1 MAYICY
7 MKRFYPY
14 LKNKFILAFAIL
26 SIYTLFLDENDL
38 FTMISNA
45 SKLRQLEAK
54 KVELNTEL
62 KDVQS
67 TLNKLTSIHEVERF
81 AREKKYF
88 KKDDEDLFVIFSEG
102 E

>member
-1 MAYICY
+1 
-7 MKRFYPY
+7 MKRLYPY

-26 SIYTLFLDENDL
+26 SVYTLFLDENDL

-54 KVELNTEL
+54 KVELNAEL

>member
-1 MAYICY
+1 

-45 SKLRQLEAK
+45 NKLRQLEVK
-54 KVELNTEL
+54 KIELNEEL
-62 KDVQS
+62 KDVRS

-88 KKDDEDLFVIFSEG
+88 KKDDEDLFVIFTEG
-102 E
+102 EK

>member
-1 MAYICY
+1 

-38 FTMISNA
+38 FTMISNGN
-45 SKLRQLEAK
+45 KLRQLEAK
-54 KVELNTEL
+54 KIELNAEL

-67 TLNKLTSIHEVERF
+67 TLDKLTSIHEVERF